1 MTSWLI
7 MRVKHVLSRKK
18 NEIKKDGLDGGSNSR
33 PLAPTASVL
42 PLDQLM
48 FYYDDLKQAK

>member
-1 MTSWLI
+1 MANNESETCF
-7 MRVKHVLSRKK
+7 VKKK

-42 PLDQLM
+42 PLDQLL
-48 FYYDDLKQAK
+48 FLL